1 MKKICISLAMVAMS
15 ISANAEND
23 VVEIFKSSF
32 ENVLSEKY
40 EWLETNEWYEDRKAH
55 VFLYETGIKAELRTC
70 VNSENK
76 ILLSGTTT
84 GGYRV
89 NADIGKLKVLEKH
102 MKSFYKSL
110 APSLIA
116 DPQKDGC
123 ETTVS

>member
-15 ISANAEND
+15 MSANAESD

-32 ENVLSEKY
+32 ENLLSEKY
-40 EWLETNEWYEDRKAH
+40 EWLETNEWYEDRKVH

-70 VNSENK
+70 LSSENK

-84 GGYRV
+84 GGYRE
-89 NADIGKLKVLEKH
+89 NADIGKLNVLEKQ
-102 MKSFYKSL
+102 MKFFYKSL

-116 DPQKDGC
+116 DSEKDGC
-123 ETTVS
+123 EATIS